1 MTWNPRMIV
10 LLAFAGCATAPA
22 RQTALPAPGLPAAAV
37 MPLSPRV
44 TLAGGVTPV
53 DLRIV
58 QQQLGLQAQW
68 ADGHCGYGCPIDHV
82 VKFVEPAG
90 ARLVATVGSCC
101 FEFTPDPVLGWRLV
115 NQGVTILDLRTRP

>member
-1 MTWNPRMIV
+1 MTRNPIVVV

-22 RQTALPAPGLPAAAV
+22 RQTAPPAAGLPTVSV

-44 TLAGGVTPV
+44 TLAGGVTPI

-58 QQQLGLQAQW
+58 QQQLGLQARW
-68 ADGHCGYGCPIDHV
+68 ADGHCCFGCPINHV

-90 ARLVATVGSCC
+90 ARLVAMIGPCW
-101 FEFTPDPVLGWRLV
+101 FEFVPDPVLGWRLV
-115 NQGVTILDLRTRP
+115 NQGVTILD

>member
-1 MTWNPRMIV
+1 MTWNPRVIV

-22 RQTALPAPGLPAAAV
+22 RQTAPPVPSLRADSV

-58 QQQLGLQAQW
+58 QQQLGLRAQW
-68 ADGHCGYGCPIDHV
+68 ADGHCGFGCPINHV
-82 VKFVEPAG
+82 VKLVQPAG
-90 ARLVATVGSCC
+90 ARLVASIGPCW
-101 FEFTPDPVLGWRLV
+101 FEFGLDPILGWRLV
-115 NQGVTILDLRTRP
+115 NQGVTILD